1 MVIWNEMLF
10 LLVALGA
17 AGVGIA
23 GTLTA
28 VMRIPPSQKSE
39 EPLLTWDEKPPPDFL
54 LDPLSVLFIL
64 LDGLIMIAIGFLLL
78 QSVSRPVHYPIP
90 ELSAD
95 RHMGLLSFLIG
106 GGSLAIVFFFCGNLV
121 TILARALTSRR
132 RSRSI
137 LPQGVRI
144 GPFFL
149 AWNQFGRFTADPS
162 SGTIQFY
169 SRYCPK
175 IRSLV
180 LNPPDPDRARQAI
193 ELIGRSLPNQD
204 QPTDIPWHHSRAA
217 LISGFVSLSG
227 IFLLA
232 GIALAKIQAEWAWF
246 GMAALAIAFSWLRRK
261 LVSIFYFSGN
271 PGNPK

>member
-1 MVIWNEMLF
+1 MMWNEMLYVV
-10 LLVALGA
+10 VALGA

-23 GTLTA
+23 STLTA

-39 EPLLTWDEKPPPDFL
+39 VPLLTWDEKPPPDFL
-54 LDPLSVLFIL
+54 LDPSSVLCIL
-64 LDGLIMIAIGFLLL
+64 LDSLIMIAIGFLLL
-78 QSVSRPVHYPIP
+78 QSVARPVHYPIP

-95 RHMGLLSFLIG
+95 RQVGLLSFIIG

-149 AWNQFGRFTADPS
+149 AWNQFGQFTADPS
-162 SGTIQFY
+162 SGTIEFY
-169 SRYCPK
+169 SRYCPE

-180 LNPPDPDRARQAI
+180 LNPSDPEKARQAVD
-193 ELIGRSLPNQD
+193 LIGRSLANQEK
-204 QPTDIPWHHSRAA
+204 PTAIPWLHSRAA
-217 LISGFVSLSG
+217 LIAAFVSLSG

-246 GMAALAIAFSWLRRK
+246 GLAVLAIAFSWLRRK
-261 LVSIFYFSGN
+261 LVSVFYFSGN
-271 PGNPK
+271 PENSK